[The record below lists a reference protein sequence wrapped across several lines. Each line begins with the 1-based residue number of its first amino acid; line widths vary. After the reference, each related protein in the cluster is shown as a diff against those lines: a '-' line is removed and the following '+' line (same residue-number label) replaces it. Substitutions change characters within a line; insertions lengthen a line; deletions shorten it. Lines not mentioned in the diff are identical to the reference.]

1 MTDSVESPAL
11 VLAPVE
17 QLAGHPDNPR
27 RSVRDLG
34 ELAASIRAHGVLE
47 PLIVVPAEAFK
58 AAAGTEPVAL
68 LAPAG
73 VRWVIVAGHR
83 RHAAAVKAGAAVV
96 PVLPRPDL
104 ADPAAALR

>member
-1 MTDSVESPAL
+1 MNRSAVTDSAESPAL

-47 PLIVVPAEAFK
+47 PLIVVPADVLPT
-58 AAAGTEPVAL
+58 AAGSL
-68 LAPAG
+68 G
-73 VRWVIVAGHR
+73 S
-83 RHAAAVKAGAAVV
+83 
-96 PVLPRPDL
+96 
-104 ADPAAALR
+104 LRSGCGG